1 MQLTA
6 DLTDLIEVVNPA
18 ADLSD
23 AAIEAMARLLLG
35 MVEEDDEQNRETNE

>member
-6 DLTDLIEVVNPA
+6 DLIEVANPD

-23 AAIEAMARLLLG
+23 AAIESVARLLLG
-35 MVEEDDEQNRETNE
+35 MVEEDDEQKKEANENE